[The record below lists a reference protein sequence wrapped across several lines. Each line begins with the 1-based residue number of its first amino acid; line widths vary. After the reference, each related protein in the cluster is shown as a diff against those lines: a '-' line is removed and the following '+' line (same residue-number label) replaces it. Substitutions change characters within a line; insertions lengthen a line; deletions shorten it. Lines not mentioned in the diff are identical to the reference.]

1 MGYYVKA
8 YKEINAIELQKA
20 ALIKIKEKHLI
31 DETKYKILGTY
42 VHEGYRETRDS
53 LPVDI
58 FMVTVCNIRA
68 CECGEPSQFTMTFK
82 LGDDLS
88 LTPERVVDYYLYR
101 FSIGSGDRR
110 GRAIRV
116 VKAATE
122 TDPAFAY
129 NALLIDMNIRQM
141 SYVMIPS
148 HGPFHRILTA
158 RQAYEHKVSVYMYE
172 NPDLNKD
179 VDNIDNGTQCDEIR

>member
-8 YKEINAIELQKA
+8 YREINAIELQKA
-20 ALIKIKEKHLI
+20 ALIRIKEKGLI
-31 DETKYKILGTY
+31 DETQYKILGTY
-42 VHEGYRETRDS
+42 VHEGYKETRDS
-53 LPVDI
+53 DPVDI
-58 FMVTVCNIRA
+58 FIVTVCDIKS
-68 CECGEPSQFTMTFK
+68 CECGECQRKTLTFK

-88 LTPERVVDYYLYR
+88 LRPEQMVDYYLYR
-101 FSIGSGDRR
+101 FSTGAGAKR

-116 VKAATE
+116 VKAETD

-148 HGPFHRILTA
+148 RGPFHRILTA
-158 RQAYEHKVSVYMYE
+158 RQAYTHKVTVYMYQ
-172 NPDLNKD
+172 NPDDYGDK
-179 VDNIDNGTQCDEIR
+179 DNIDNGTQCDYIR